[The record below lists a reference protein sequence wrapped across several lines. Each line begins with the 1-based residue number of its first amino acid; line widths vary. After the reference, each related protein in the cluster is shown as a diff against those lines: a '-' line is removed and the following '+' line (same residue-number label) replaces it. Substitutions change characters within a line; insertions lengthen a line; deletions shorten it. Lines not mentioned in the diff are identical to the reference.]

1 MRAKWIFFYA
11 WHGNSF
17 LAFCKLSLAPHQFP
31 RIILPMSK
39 PSNTRQSVSE
49 IIAARFVAD
58 FNKGVAPWAR
68 GFNVIA
74 PINLVSKRAY
84 RGVNLFLLS
93 MLGVDA
99 ALTYKQAQALG
110 GQVKKGAKGIP
121 VVFWNFPK
129 KNEVTGEKEGV
140 PFMRYYTVFN
150 VADVD
155 GVDFQP
161 WHNAHL
167 AKIETA
173 ETLFNEIRE
182 KAGFTLKDGGNQPC
196 FIPASNEIQMPTF
209 ERWNSNVRFYKTLFH
224 ECGHA
229 LGKVTGKTFGFHGE
243 SYATE
248 ELVAELF
255 ASVCLSKLGINSPD
269 AWDNSVAYVQGWA
282 SKLGSDPQVIISA
295 AQECQKRVDLVFG
308 TVNNEESAE

>member
-1 MRAKWIFFYA
+1 
-11 WHGNSF
+11 
-17 LAFCKLSLAPHQFP
+17 
-31 RIILPMSK
+31 MSK
-39 PSNTRQSVSE
+39 SSNTRQSVSE
-49 IIAARFVAD
+49 IIAARFVAE

-68 GFNVIA
+68 GFNIVA
-74 PINLVSKRAY
+74 PINLVSKKAY

-110 GQVKKGAKGIP
+110 GNVKKGAKGIP

-129 KNEVTGEKEGV
+129 KNEVTGEKEGA

-155 GVDFQP
+155 GVTFTPNTATNTD
-161 WHNAHL
+161 

-173 ETLFNEIRE
+173 EALFSQIRE
-182 KAGFTLKDGGNQPC
+182 KAGFSLTDGGNQPC
-196 FIPASNEIQMPTF
+196 FIPSANEIQMPTF
-209 ERWNSNVRFYKTLFH
+209 ERWNSSARFYKTLFH

-282 SKLGSDPQVIISA
+282 AKLGSDTQVIISA

-308 TVNNEESAE
+308 KEETEESAE